1 MSDAIPAPL
10 PVQAGLRLDPVCID
24 AISECSVAWWEVVA
38 DDVMAGVGVD
48 GAAVDGMRPPMILDA
63 PHLSIGGADG
73 PDPLYLD
80 RLAEVTAKLKPR
92 LVVTPLAFCRQGG
105 AFLGVPLPVRPTMLE
120 LVRVARATA
129 KVRRF
134 LGVPL
139 ALSNPP
145 GFVAYRRP
153 MVSEARFLSLAAR
166 LGGAGIVLDLA
177 HLAIGAAN
185 LGHDEDGYLAQL
197 DPGLVR
203 AYRLGGV
210 GGRTIGTTSILEPDD
225 GAMVAPHLWAL
236 YARAVNMLGRRP
248 TALRGGGDDPEP
260 IQAQVEKVEALLT
273 REGKS
278 RVLSIAA
285 VRPVS

>member
-1 MSDAIPAPL
+1 MPDAIPAPL
-10 PVQAGLRLDPVCID
+10 PVQAGLRLDPACID
-24 AISECSVAWWEVVA
+24 AISECSAAWWEVVA
-38 DDVMAGVGVD
+38 DDVMAGIGVD
-48 GAAVDGMRPPMILDA
+48 GAAMDGARPPLILDA

-73 PDPLYLD
+73 PDPLYLE
-80 RLAEVTAKLKPR
+80 RLAEMVARLKPR
-92 LVVTPLAFCRQGG
+92 LVVTPLAFCRQDG
-105 AFLGVPLPVRPTMLE
+105 AFLGVPLPVPPGVLE
-120 LVRVARATA
+120 LARVARAAA

-145 GFVAYRRP
+145 GFLAYRRP
-153 MVSEARFLSLAAR
+153 VVDEARFLSLAAR

-185 LGHDEDGYLAQL
+185 LGHDEGGYLARI

-210 GGRTIGTTSILEPDD
+210 GGRTIGAGQILEPDD

-236 YARAVNMLGRRP
+236 YARAVTVLGRRP

-260 IQAQVEKVEALLT
+260 IQAQVEKVEAVLT
-273 REGKS
+273 MEGKS
-278 RVLSIAA
+278 RALSIAA
-285 VRPVS
+285 VRSVS